1 VSFVMIAAGVRQ
13 PGRVRT
19 LSARRALA
27 AAVLASTVLLTAGG
41 ALGYWLASSSLQVAT
56 PVDTGTAAPAHPF
69 ALEQIGDL
77 SARLFTLESQAAQLG
92 ARIGLLPARTPKA
105 AAGSGDATAA
115 GVAPPPGRLPARPV
129 VGGRHDGG
137 APAALAPPEAAAD
150 AGPKPPASGGP
161 LLEPR
166 PLTELTELPGL
177 DTLDEQ
183 LAALESR
190 IDLVADAVALRH
202 ADQMR
207 LPSQRPVGRAELVSA
222 FGNRRD
228 PFSDRLAFHAGMD
241 FAAPHGAPILSA
253 GGGVV
258 EVAGFRP
265 DYGWTVEI
273 DHGNGLRTRY
283 AHASKLLVRR
293 GAVVAPGER
302 IALVGSTGRSTGP
315 HLHFEVLRDGRQVDP
330 RRYLAVR

>member
-1 VSFVMIAAGVRQ
+1 MSFLMIAAGGRQ
-13 PGRVRT
+13 PARVRT

-27 AAVLASTVLLTAGG
+27 AAALASAALLSAGA
-41 ALGYWLASSSLQVAT
+41 ALGYWLASSPEPRAAVPA
-56 PVDTGTAAPAHPF
+56 DAAAPAHPF

-77 SARLFTLESQAAQLG
+77 SARLFALESQATQLG
-92 ARIGLLPARTPKA
+92 ARIGLLPARAPKVT
-105 AAGSGDATAA
+105 AGGSVATGDGANA
-115 GVAPPPGRLPARPV
+115 LPARPV
-129 VGGRHDGG
+129 ATGQPSGK
-137 APAALAPPEAAAD
+137 APAAAAA
-150 AGPKPPASGGP
+150 APTPKPPASGGP
-161 LLEPR
+161 LLDPR
-166 PLTELTELPGL
+166 PLPGL
-177 DTLDEQ
+177 DDLDTLDAQ

-202 ADQMR
+202 ADLMR
-207 LPSQRPVGRAELVSA
+207 VPSLRPVGRAEMVSA

-228 PFSDRLAFHAGMD
+228 PFSARLAFHAGMD
-241 FAAPHGAPILSA
+241 FAAPHGTPILSA

-273 DHGNGLRTRY
+273 DHGQGLRTRY

-330 RRYLAVR
+330 RRYLAAR

>member
-1 VSFVMIAAGVRQ
+1 LSFVMIAAGVRQ
-13 PGRVRT
+13 PARVRT

-27 AAVLASTVLLTAGG
+27 AAALASTTLLAAGA
-41 ALGYWLASSSLQVAT
+41 ALGYWLASSAAGAHAGA
-56 PVDTGTAAPAHPF
+56 PADTAAPAPAHPF

-77 SARLFTLESQAAQLG
+77 SARLFALESQAAQLG
-92 ARIGLLPARTPKA
+92 ARIGLLPARAPKA
-105 AAGSGDATAA
+105 AAGGTGATNESQDAAS
-115 GVAPPPGRLPARPV
+115 GRLPARPV
-129 VGGRHDGG
+129 AAGQAGDASPV
-137 APAALAPPEAAAD
+137 PAASAAD
-150 AGPKPPASGGP
+150 KAPNPPASGGP

-166 PLTELTELPGL
+166 PLPGLDDL
-177 DTLDEQ
+177 DTLDAQ

-207 LPSQRPVGRAELVSA
+207 LPSLRPVGRAELVSA

-228 PFSDRLAFHAGMD
+228 PFSARLAFHAGMD
-241 FAAPHGAPILSA
+241 FAAPHGTPILSA

-273 DHGNGLRTRY
+273 AHGNGLRTRY

-330 RRYLAVR
+330 RRYLAAR